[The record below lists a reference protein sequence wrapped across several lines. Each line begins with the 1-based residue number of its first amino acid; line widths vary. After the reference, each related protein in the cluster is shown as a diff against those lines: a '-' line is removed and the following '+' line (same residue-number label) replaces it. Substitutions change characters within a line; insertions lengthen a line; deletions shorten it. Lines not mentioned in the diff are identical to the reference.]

1 MVRAPFTSRF
11 GVIGSPRLAFKIC
24 ARGQEKGSR
33 RMMKRVSIAIVA
45 LAASAGV
52 AVAGDIAAG
61 ETLFKKCMSCHSK
74 LGETAKNMIGP
85 VLNGLKGR
93 KSGSVSGY
101 NYSDANKNSG
111 IVWDEGTFKEYIKD
125 PKAKI
130 PGTKMVFP
138 GIKNEKDADDLWS
151 FLEQFGPDVV

>member
-1 MVRAPFTSRF
+1 
-11 GVIGSPRLAFKIC
+11 
-24 ARGQEKGSR
+24 
-33 RMMKRVSIAIVA
+33 MMKRVLIAIVA
-45 LAASAGV
+45 LASSAGA

-61 ETLFKKCMSCHSK
+61 ETSFKKCMPCHSI
-74 LGETAKNMIGP
+74 GETAKNMVGP
-85 VLNGLKGR
+85 IQNVLKGR
-93 KSGSVSGY
+93 KSVTVPGF

-151 FLEQFGPDVV
+151 FIEQFGPDGKKK

>member
-1 MVRAPFTSRF
+1 
-11 GVIGSPRLAFKIC
+11 
-24 ARGQEKGSR
+24 
-33 RMMKRVSIAIVA
+33 MKRVSIAIVA
-45 LAASAGV
+45 LAASAGA

-61 ETLFKKCMSCHSK
+61 ETSFKKCMACHSK

-101 NYSDANKNSG
+101 NYTDANKNSG
-111 IVWDEGTFKEYIKD
+111 ITWNEAQFKEYIKD

-130 PGTKMVFP
+130 PGTKMAFA
-138 GIKNEKDADDLWS
+138 GIKNEKEAGDLWGY
-151 FLEQFGPDVV
+151 LKQFAADGHKK

>member
-1 MVRAPFTSRF
+1 
-11 GVIGSPRLAFKIC
+11 
-24 ARGQEKGSR
+24 
-33 RMMKRVSIAIVA
+33 MMKRVSIAIVA
-45 LAASAGV
+45 LAASAGA

-61 ETLFKKCMSCHSK
+61 ETSFKKCMACHSK

-138 GIKNEKDADDLWS
+138 GIKNEKEAADLWS
-151 FLEQFGPDVV
+151 FLEQFEPDGKKK

>member
-1 MVRAPFTSRF
+1 
-11 GVIGSPRLAFKIC
+11 
-24 ARGQEKGSR
+24 
-33 RMMKRVSIAIVA
+33 MMKTVSIAIVA
-45 LAASAGV
+45 LVSSAGA

-61 ETLFKKCMSCHSK
+61 EATFKKCRVCHNI
-74 LGETAKNMIGP
+74 GENAKNSIGP
-85 VLNGLKGR
+85 IQNGLKGR
-93 KSGSVSGY
+93 KSGTVPGY
-101 NYSDANKNSG
+101 NYSEANKNSG

-151 FLEQFGPDVV
+151 YLEQFGPDGKKK

>member
-1 MVRAPFTSRF
+1 
-11 GVIGSPRLAFKIC
+11 
-24 ARGQEKGSR
+24 
-33 RMMKRVSIAIVA
+33 MMRVTYWIVA
-45 LAASAGV
+45 LACSEGA

-61 ETLFKKCMSCHSK
+61 KKPLKKVIPCHTI
-74 LGETAKNMIGP
+74 GETAKNSIGP
-85 VLNGLKGR
+85 IQNGLKGR
-93 KSGSVSGY
+93 KSGTVPGY

-138 GIKNEKDADDLWS
+138 GIKDEKDAEDLWS
-151 FLEQFGPDVV
+151 FLEQFGPDGKKK

>member
-1 MVRAPFTSRF
+1 
-11 GVIGSPRLAFKIC
+11 
-24 ARGQEKGSR
+24 
-33 RMMKRVSIAIVA
+33 MMKRVSFAIVA

-61 ETLFKKCMSCHSK
+61 ETLFKKCMACHSK

-93 KSGSVSGY
+93 KSGSVPGY

-111 IVWDEGTFKEYIKD
+111 ILWDEGTFKEYIKD

-151 FLEQFGPDVV
+151 FLEQFGPDGKKK

>member
-1 MVRAPFTSRF
+1 MV
-11 GVIGSPRLAFKIC
+11 
-24 ARGQEKGSR
+24 
-33 RMMKRVSIAIVA
+33 KRVSIAIGA
-45 LAASAGV
+45 LAVSGGV

-61 ETLFKKCMSCHSK
+61 ETVFKKCMTCHSK
-74 LGETAKNMIGP
+74 LGETAQNMLGP

-93 KSGSVSGY
+93 KSGSVPGY
-101 NYSDANKNSG
+101 NYSDANKKSG

-138 GIKNEKDADDLWS
+138 GIKNETDADDLWS
-151 FLEQFGPDVV
+151 FIEQFGPDGKKK

>member
-1 MVRAPFTSRF
+1 
-11 GVIGSPRLAFKIC
+11 
-24 ARGQEKGSR
+24 
-33 RMMKRVSIAIVA
+33 MMKKVSIAIVA
-45 LAASAGV
+45 LVSSAGA

-61 ETLFKKCMSCHSK
+61 EATFKKCRACHNI
-74 LGETAKNMIGP
+74 GENAKNSIGP
-85 VLNGLKGR
+85 IQNGLKGR
-93 KSGSVSGY
+93 KSGSVPGY

-151 FLEQFGPDVV
+151 YLEQFEPDGKKK

>member
-1 MVRAPFTSRF
+1 
-11 GVIGSPRLAFKIC
+11 
-24 ARGQEKGSR
+24 
-33 RMMKRVSIAIVA
+33 MMKKVSIAIVV
-45 LAASAGV
+45 LVSSAGL
-52 AVAGDIAAG
+52 AVAGDIADG
-61 ETLFKKCMSCHSK
+61 EATFKKCRPCHNI
-74 LGETAKNMIGP
+74 GENAKNSIGP
-85 VLNGLKGR
+85 IQNGLNGR
-93 KSGSVSGY
+93 KSGSVPGY

-151 FLEQFGPDVV
+151 YLKQFGPDGKKK

>member
-1 MVRAPFTSRF
+1 
-11 GVIGSPRLAFKIC
+11 
-24 ARGQEKGSR
+24 
-33 RMMKRVSIAIVA
+33 MMRRVSIAIVA
-45 LAASAGV
+45 LVSSAGG

-61 ETLFKKCMSCHSK
+61 EKAFKKCMPCHSI
-74 LGETAKNMIGP
+74 GETAKNSIGP
-85 VLNGLKGR
+85 IQNGLKGR
-93 KSGSVSGY
+93 KAGSVPGY

-138 GIKNEKDADDLWS
+138 GIDA
-151 FLEQFGPDVV
+151 ERGRAIC

>member
-1 MVRAPFTSRF
+1 
-11 GVIGSPRLAFKIC
+11 
-24 ARGQEKGSR
+24 
-33 RMMKRVSIAIVA
+33 MMKRVSIAIVA

-61 ETLFKKCMSCHSK
+61 ETVFKKCMACHSK

-138 GIKNEKDADDLWS
+138 GIKNEKEADDLWS
-151 FLEQFGPDVV
+151 FLEQFEADGKKK